1 MASAWRSFLRAWE
14 GYRVAADEFR
24 AIDDERVL
32 VLMTALGK
40 GKLSGVDL
48 ANVTQRGA
56 NVFHVRDDKVTPL
69 MVYFNRERALADLDL
84 KQ

>member
-1 MASAWRSFLRAWE
+1 MSACECQQTL
-14 GYRVAADEFR
+14 
-24 AIDDERVL
+24 ID
-32 VLMTALGK
+32 
-40 GKLSGVDL
+40 DL